1 MGMLDDE
8 HWEASLRSIDN
19 TFEDAL
25 FNAAWED
32 ERSSFRKSFQIVV
45 DERVRSN

>member
-1 MGMLDDE
+1 MLDEE
-8 HWEASLRSIDN
+8 HWEASLRSIDSN
-19 TFEDAL
+19 FEEAY
-25 FNAAWED
+25 FNPAWED